1 MLLSL
6 LPIDG
11 VVPITVG
18 ANEFGPFGLID
29 FSVGDVGVGV
39 VGDGWLLLLQADR
52 PPIINRAASP
62 ATATR

>member
-29 FSVGDVGVGV
+29 FSVGDVGV
-39 VGDGWLLLLQADR
+39 VGDGWLPLLQADR
-52 PPIINRAASP
+52 PPIVNRAASP

>member
-29 FSVGDVGVGV
+29 FSVGDVGV

-52 PPIINRAASP
+52 PPIVNRAASP